1 MSCKD
6 THKGLGTKFDVSNR
20 VIAGELSGSQF
31 GKSVE
36 VRMS

>member
-1 MSCKD
+1 VSRKD

-20 VIAGELSGSQF
+20 IVAGELSGSRF
-31 GKSVE
+31 GESVE

>member
-1 MSCKD
+1 VSCKD
-6 THKGLGTKFDVSNR
+6 THKGLGTKFNVSNR

-31 GKSVE
+31 GKNIE